1 MPRKYNNL
9 PNTNRNEQKEKILDI
24 LEEIDGFV
32 SDNVE
37 DEKEFWRIIRIVEE
51 LQEEIENI

>member
-1 MPRKYNNL
+1 MARKYHTL

-24 LEEIDGFV
+24 LEEIDGFI

-37 DEKEFWRIIRIVEE
+37 DEKEFWRVVRILEN